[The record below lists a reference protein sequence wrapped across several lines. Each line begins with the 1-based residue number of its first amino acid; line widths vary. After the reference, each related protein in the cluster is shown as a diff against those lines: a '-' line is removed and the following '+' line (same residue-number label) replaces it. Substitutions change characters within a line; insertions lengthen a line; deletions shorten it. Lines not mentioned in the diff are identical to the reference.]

1 MSFRIKKSLSGKSYT
16 HIIRHVVDSELS
28 NRVLGIDKRV
38 TEIGVSLISL
48 SADNQ
53 KVLDR
58 VDKIEKKSR
67 EQSSNIVSRLMS
79 NRISLVEKELKRI
92 GINSGVKI
100 PRKILPFIEDSSETH
115 SSETHSSET
124 HSSETHSSE
133 THSSETHSSETRDS
147 SETLDS
153 LDTLDI
159 VNNSNKL
166 CQAIISVS
174 ERVQKLEDKPLDV
187 PDSVLCRISVI
198 EQRSIDEDLLLKR
211 IDELEKVG
219 NSENPSLR
227 LTEKTLDSLVD
238 RIDKLESKNTLE
250 DNNTSP
256 QSQVSDEI
264 LVKLSEIQRESQE
277 SHGLVSSLSE
287 RIEKIEKLEK
297 LDSTENSTNLISSL
311 SDKIVA
317 IEKQSTISKG
327 INDRLSQVETKLS
340 KPDLTKPLSD
350 RISTLENKKIKMT
363 DIPKSLLDRIQEVE
377 KREVP
382 DVSVLLEKMAS
393 LEKANKTLIDRI
405 LSLESDSG
413 RLRLKLDS
421 LVDEEYNS
429 IQSVHSPS
437 SNSMV
442 HIK

>member
-100 PRKILPFIEDSSETH
+100 PRKILPFIED